1 MYILYIS
8 LIMMYLIY
16 IPTVQ
21 NTQTRLLYSGWW
33 KWFGYDFDLSDF
45 DPFDLSDITAL
56 GCLCGRLDWAR
67 PPSQTS
73 RGTSTSATWTG
84 TPWRTGPSS
93 QSLCLPSKTLK
104 WASFVNLYNFQLCW
118 NLYLIIFMH
127 TGHRLLW
134 QGVHRQGPEQS
145 QRWQRHRGLTGLWEV
160 LWRGLRGIQFL
171 QHKLRA
177 LIASFSER

>member
-1 MYILYIS
+1 MLHFFFFEGFPYCKASKNTIHIDRFNTDIHEQYEEQARSWS
-8 LIMMYLIY
+8 LG
-16 IPTVQ
+16 
-21 NTQTRLLYSGWW
+21 S
-33 KWFGYDFDLSDF
+33 
-45 DPFDLSDITAL
+45 
-56 GCLCGRLDWAR
+56 LCGRLTRDWAR
-67 PPSQTS
+67 RPSQTS

-177 LIASFSER
+177 LIASFSEW